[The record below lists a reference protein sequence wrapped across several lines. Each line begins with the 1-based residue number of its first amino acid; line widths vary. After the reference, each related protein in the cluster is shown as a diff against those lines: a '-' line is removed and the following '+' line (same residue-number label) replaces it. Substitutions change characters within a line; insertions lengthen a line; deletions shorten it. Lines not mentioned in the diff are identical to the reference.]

1 MTDTNYPMGDPHA
14 VIRLAADPNYRVP
27 NYMTAD
33 DPIPPRP
40 DGRSPLETRSE
51 DEREDGQAPLF
62 VSRPARDEPEPV
74 RPLLPGEP
82 AELG

>member
-51 DEREDGQAPLF
+51 EEREDG
-62 VSRPARDEPEPV
+62 
-74 RPLLPGEP
+74 
-82 AELG
+82 

>member
-1 MTDTNYPMGDPHA
+1 MTDANYPMGDPHA

-40 DGRSPLETRSE
+40 DGPSRWKPGRRTNGRTGRPPCLLAARPGRTRT
-51 DEREDGQAPLF
+51 
-62 VSRPARDEPEPV
+62 RPPV
-74 RPLLPGEP
+74 ATQG
-82 AELG
+82 AC

>member
-33 DPIPPRP
+33 DPIPSRP

-51 DEREDGQAPLF
+51 DEREDGQAP
-62 VSRPARDEPEPV
+62 PV
-74 RPLLPGEP
+74 C
-82 AELG
+82 